1 MRKYLHIMVMA
12 LCLAA
17 CSTAEQTLQQVHAT
31 DSRHHDT
38 LRTSDSIYI
47 HDSVT
52 VTLIGDTVV
61 KYKERMVYRDRIVLQ
76 NSTDTLI
83 KCDTVTTTEY
93 VHDDAARKENQRLK
107 LAIAL
112 AILAYLIYWARK
124 HRR

>member
-1 MRKYLHIMVMA
+1 MKKILLLICVFV
-12 LCLAA
+12 LIGCK
-17 CSTAEQTLQQVHAT
+17 CSETATQQVHAT

-61 KYKERMVYRDRIVLQ
+61 KYKERMVYRDRIRLEVR
-76 NSTDTLI
+76 TDTLI
-83 KCDTVTTTEY
+83 RCDTVTTTEY

-112 AILAYLIYWARK
+112 AILAYLINWARK

>member
-1 MRKYLHIMVMA
+1 M
-12 LCLAA
+12 
-17 CSTAEQTLQQVHAT
+17 HAR

-52 VTLIGDTVV
+52 VTLTGDTVV
-61 KYKERMVYRDRIVLQ
+61 KYKERMVYRDRIRLEVR
-76 NSTDTLI
+76 TDTLI
-83 KCDTVTTTEY
+83 RCDTVTITEH
-93 VHDDAARKENQRLK
+93 VHDGAARKENQRLK

>member
-1 MRKYLHIMVMA
+1 MKKILI
-12 LCLAA
+12 LISIIFLIGCK
-17 CSTAEQTLQQVHAT
+17 CSETATLEVRT
-31 DSRHHDT
+31 IDRWHHDT

-52 VTLIGDTVV
+52 VTLMGDTVV
-61 KYKERMVYRDRIVLQ
+61 KYKERTVYRDRIRLEVR
-76 NSTDTLI
+76 TDTLI
-83 KCDTVTTTEY
+83 KCDTVTITEH

-112 AILAYLIYWARK
+112 AILAYLIYWAKK

>member
-1 MRKYLHIMVMA
+1 MKKILLLICVFV
-12 LCLAA
+12 LIGCK
-17 CSTAEQTLQQVHAT
+17 CSETATLQVHAT
-31 DSRHHDT
+31 DSRRHDT

-61 KYKERMVYRDRIVLQ
+61 KYKERIVYRDRIRVEVR
-76 NSTDTLI
+76 TDTLI
-83 KCDTVTTTEY
+83 RCDTVTTTEY